1 MVFLVRRHLILS
13 EVALYRDFSN
23 EPVLLQFASEV
34 ARPETLKKLFVLT
47 CADIRAVGP
56 GTWTSWKGELLLKLY
71 GEALSILAGE
81 ESDPE
86 ERKVE
91 MIVERLR
98 QEAKGKYPE
107 VWLEETLQGLIPRY
121 LLATPFEKM
130 LADLSALFHLLI
142 DPIHVS
148 ARYLPDSGMT
158 EYTLYTY
165 DQITPGLFSKMT
177 GVLAAKGLQI
187 MGAQVFTQSNGMV
200 VDTFRVIDPDYTGPV
215 PPERIE
221 TISQEVRSV
230 LIGKETI
237 ETLFT
242 RGQRFRSSER
252 TPSDGRRPG
261 GARQRQLPP
270 LHDHRYFCPRP
281 AGTPLCDCENDLR
294 SRSLGP
300 LGQNCHAAR
309 PDRRRFLRARP
320 RGEEDHRFGN
330 DPEGEGAAHKRD
342 SEQVFS
348 TGKGEVGSQPSGR
361 NNGNEATHAGPSEM
375 AAGFVVFHGI
385 DRV

>member
-1 MVFLVRRHLILS
+1 MLAEAAGVQLGYPDEERALLVFLVRRHLILS

-34 ARPETLKKLFVLT
+34 ARPETLKKLFILT

-81 ESDPE
+81 EADPE

-142 DPIHVS
+142 DPIHVA

-187 MGAQVFTQSNGMV
+187 MGAQVFTQLNGMV

-237 ETLFT
+237 EALFT
-242 RGQRFRSSER
+242 RGQRFRSHKEL
-252 TPSDGRRPG
+252 
-261 GARQRQLPP
+261 LPTVAVRVE
-270 LHDHRYFCPRP
+270 LD
-281 AGTPLCDCENDLR
+281 ND
-294 SRSLGP
+294 SS
-300 LGQNCHAAR
+300 HHFTIIDIFA
-309 PDRRRFLRARP
+309 PDRRGLLYVIAKTIFDLGLSVHSAKIATRLDQIVDVFYVQ
-320 RGEEDHRFGN
+320 G
-330 DPEGEGAAHKRD
+330 PEGKKITD
-342 SEQVFS
+342 SEMIRKVKERLTNEIQQGS
-348 TGKGEVGSQPSGR
+348 TGKGK
-361 NNGNEATHAGPSEM
+361 
-375 AAGFVVFHGI
+375 
-385 DRV
+385 